1 MGIAQIGVPQSFPS
15 WFVTPFLIFAIFQLL
30 AINTIDM
37 YSSGVTLQA
46 LSLPIKRWGA
56 VILDTVVCAVVTGII
71 LFHGNF
77 YADFSGF
84 LLYIV
89 VWLAPWFG
97 IFITDY
103 LLRRGQYDSASLQSA
118 RGGLYWRNGGIHWP
132 AVIAQVAGMVAALM
146 WINAAFDF
154 PSYTGPISNHFPGL
168 HGGDFS
174 WALGIVVGACA
185 YWALA
190 GRRVRQEASQTA
202 A

>member
-1 MGIAQIGVPQSFPS
+1 
-15 WFVTPFLIFAIFQLL
+15 VTPFLIFAIFQLL

-46 LSLPIKRWGA
+46 LGLPIKRWGA

-97 IFITDY
+97 ILITDY
-103 LLRRGQYDSASLQSA
+103 LLRRARYDSQSLRSD

-132 AVIAQVAGMVAALM
+132 AIIAQVIGMVAALM
-146 WINAAFDF
+146 WINAAFDY
-154 PSYTGPISNHFPGL
+154 PAYTGPISDHFPGL

-174 WALGIVVGACA
+174 WALGIVVGALV

-190 GRRVRQEASQTA
+190 ARSVRREAAKQA
-202 A
+202 AA